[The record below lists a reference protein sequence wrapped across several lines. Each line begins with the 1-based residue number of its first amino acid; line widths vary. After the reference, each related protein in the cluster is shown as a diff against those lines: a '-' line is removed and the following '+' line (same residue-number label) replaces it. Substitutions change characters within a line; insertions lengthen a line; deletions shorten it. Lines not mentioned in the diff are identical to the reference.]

1 MGKGRAKGTYRCSR
15 VRVCDQ
21 EKEEKEGK
29 RVFLFFSLPIHHT
42 SPERKEEGRYRLGGS
57 GGGEGG
63 GLTVRSDRRPLSEST
78 DASSSSGAVSDSPL
92 LPPFLREK
100 GTLKGKKTVLLSA
113 ARGFCALMAEERE
126 RRRRRLTSTPLLHFP
141 EDKPRF
147 QIFL

>member
-1 MGKGRAKGTYRCSR
+1 MGKGRAKGTYRCAC
-15 VRVCDQ
+15 VRACVCDQ

-29 RVFLFFSLPIHHT
+29 RVFLFFFLPIHHT

-57 GGGEGG
+57 GGGGG

-78 DASSSSGAVSDSPL
+78 DASSSSSGAVSDSPL

-113 ARGFCALMAEERE
+113 ARGFCAQTAEESSSSSHVDAIVAFS
-126 RRRRRLTSTPLLHFP
+126 RR
-141 EDKPRF
+141 
-147 QIFL
+147 